1 MYTTA
6 TQPILSYIEIPLN
19 GYMSCL
25 FKMQVGID
33 DLAIYVP
40 KLYVDYKDFAEARGI
55 APQKLEYGIG
65 IKKMA
70 LVDINQD
77 PACMA
82 ANACLKLMQRNR
94 LHPQDIGRMYVATES
109 ALDESKAMNS
119 FVIGMLEQVYGEAS
133 FEHAGGIECKFACVS
148 GSYALYDNANWI
160 RAEESNDKA
169 AVVIVSD
176 IAKYDIGSSGEYTQ
190 GAGAVAM
197 LIKENPRLLAFDKKV
212 TSTIIKN
219 EYDFY
224 RPCGKETPL
233 VNGNYSNILYLIQVK
248 KAFDSYKEKAI
259 RTGLI
264 HLNEG
269 ESITDHIDL
278 FSVHLPF
285 RKMGEKALVYL
296 LRHEWRHLPRWK
308 HVIKEIG
315 MEEPIPK
322 DPRGTIESILA
333 DSEFM
338 KADEKFR
345 RTFLQTSFYREVFE
359 KKMASSLEASA
370 IIGNLYTASMYMG
383 FRSLLEFE
391 YKKGTKLENKR
402 VGFGSYGS
410 GSSAMVFSGVI
421 QPEYK
426 EIVQRMNLEE
436 EIGPRRKLSM
446 NEYER
451 LRENSRDF
459 DDSLLRTNKEFV
471 LVKIGGT
478 TADKA
483 GLREYSYTN

>member
-1 MYTTA
+1 
-6 TQPILSYIEIPLN
+6 
-19 GYMSCL
+19 
-25 FKMQVGID
+25 MQVGID

>member
-1 MYTTA
+1 
-6 TQPILSYIEIPLN
+6 LSNLSIN
-19 GYMSCL
+19 TFKCL
-25 FKMQVGID
+25 FNNVNCMPVGID
-33 DLAIYVP
+33 DLAIYIP
-40 KLYVDYKDFAEARGI
+40 KLYVDYKDFAIARGI
-55 APQKLEYGIG
+55 DPQKLEYGIG

-70 LVDINQD
+70 LVDTNQD

-82 ANACLKLMQRNR
+82 ANACLKLMQRNH

-119 FVIGMLEQVYGEAS
+119 FVIGMLEEVYGESS

-160 RAEESNDKA
+160 RAEENNGKA
-169 AVVIVSD
+169 AIVIVSD
-176 IAKYDIGSSGEYTQ
+176 IAKYDIGSAGEYTQ

-197 LIKENPRLLAFDKKV
+197 LIRENPRLLAFDQKV
-212 TSTIIKN
+212 ASTIIKN

-224 RPCGKETPL
+224 RPFGKETPL
-233 VNGNYSNILYLIQVK
+233 VNGNYSSLLYLIQVR

-259 RTGLI
+259 RTNLI
-264 HLNEG
+264 HLEDG

-278 FSVHLPF
+278 FSVHLPY
-285 RKMGEKALVYL
+285 RKMGEKALAYL
-296 LRHEWRHLPRWK
+296 LRHEWRHLPRWQQI
-308 HVIKEIG
+308 IKEIG
-315 MEEPIPK
+315 MEEPVPK

-333 DSEFM
+333 DTAFM

-345 RTFLQTSFYREVFE
+345 HAFMHTSFYNEVFE

-391 YKKGTKLENKR
+391 FKKGTDLQNKR
-402 VGFGSYGS
+402 IGFGSYGS
-410 GSSAMVFSGVI
+410 GSSAMVFSGII
-421 QPEYK
+421 QPQYK
-426 EIVQRMNLEE
+426 EIVKRMNLEE
-436 EIGPRRKLSM
+436 EIGPRTKISM
-446 NEYER
+446 EEYEILHGNGR
-451 LRENSRDF
+451 NF
-459 DDSLLRTNKEFV
+459 NDSLLNTRKEFV
-471 LVKIGGT
+471 LVKIGGI

-483 GLREYSYTN
+483 GFREYNYIN